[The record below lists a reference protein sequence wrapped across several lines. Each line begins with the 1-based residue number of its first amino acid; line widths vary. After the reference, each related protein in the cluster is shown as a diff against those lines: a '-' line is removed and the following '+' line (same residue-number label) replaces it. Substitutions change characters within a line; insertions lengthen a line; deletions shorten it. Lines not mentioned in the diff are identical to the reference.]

1 MQQNQVRSIVNV
13 QRWPIL
19 ITSLLLASSLTGC
32 ASLSL
37 PGFGSSVKPIE
48 VVNKA
53 RDKTALDIP
62 LPDPLKL
69 KPMQWVVIT
78 PANQEEVFAQL
89 EADGVDA
96 AVFALTPDGYQSL
109 AITISELRT
118 MIATQRMIIMQYKDY
133 YEPPK
138 AEAKEEKK

>member
-1 MQQNQVRSIVNV
+1 MNV
-13 QRWPIL
+13 QRWQTLSI
-19 ITSLLLASSLTGC
+19 SLLLASSLSGC
-32 ASLSL
+32 ASIGL

-69 KPMQWVVIT
+69 KPMQWTVIT

-89 EADGVDA
+89 EADGVDP

-138 AEAKEEKK
+138 AEVKEEKK

>member
-1 MQQNQVRSIVNV
+1 MNV

-37 PGFGSSVKPIE
+37 PSFGGSVKPIE
-48 VVNKA
+48 VVTKA
-53 RDKTALDIP
+53 RDKTALDIE
-62 LPDPLKL
+62 LPEPLKL

-118 MIATQRMIIMQYKDY
+118 LIATQRMIIMQYKDY
-133 YEPPK
+133 YEPK
-138 AEAKEEKK
+138 AAQPEEKK

>member
-1 MQQNQVRSIVNV
+1 MNV

-19 ITSLLLASSLTGC
+19 ITSLFLVSSLTGC

-62 LPDPLKL
+62 LPDPLNL

-118 MIATQRMIIMQYKDY
+118 LIATQRMIIMQYKDY
-133 YEPPK
+133 YEPKTAQP
-138 AEAKEEKK
+138 EEKK

>member
-1 MQQNQVRSIVNV
+1 MNV

-62 LPDPLKL
+62 LPDPLKQN
-69 KPMQWVVIT
+69 PMQWVVIT

>member
-1 MQQNQVRSIVNV
+1 VNV

-19 ITSLLLASSLTGC
+19 ITSLLLTSSLAGC
-32 ASLSL
+32 ASFGL

-53 RDKTALDIP
+53 RDKTALDVP

-69 KPMQWVVIT
+69 KPMQWTVIT

-89 EADGVDA
+89 EADGVDP

-118 MIATQRMIIMQYKDY
+118 MIATQRMIILQYKDY
-133 YEPPK
+133 YEPKIEEPK
-138 AEAKEEKK
+138 EKK

>member
-1 MQQNQVRSIVNV
+1 VEV
-13 QRWPIL
+13 
-19 ITSLLLASSLTGC
+19 IT
-32 ASLSL
+32 
-37 PGFGSSVKPIE
+37 
-48 VVNKA
+48 KA

-69 KPMQWVVIT
+69 KPIQWVVIT

-109 AITISELRT
+109 AVTISELRT
-118 MIATQRMIIMQYKDY
+118 MIATQRKIIIQYKEY
-133 YEPPK
+133 YETS
-138 AEAKEEKK
+138 KEESTVEKAKK

>member
-1 MQQNQVRSIVNV
+1 VNV

-19 ITSLLLASSLTGC
+19 ITSLLLASSLAGC
-32 ASLSL
+32 ASFGL
-37 PGFGSSVKPIE
+37 PGFGGSVKPIE

-53 RDKTALDIP
+53 RDKTALDVP